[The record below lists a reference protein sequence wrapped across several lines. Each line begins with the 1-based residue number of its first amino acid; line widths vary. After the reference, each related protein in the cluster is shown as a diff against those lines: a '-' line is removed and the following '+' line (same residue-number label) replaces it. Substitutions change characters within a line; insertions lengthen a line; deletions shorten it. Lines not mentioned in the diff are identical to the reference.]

1 MQVLLCLVS
10 PESLPVGLTLLLF
23 PLIIHLLLNV
33 SKGWI
38 ILEIQKCTIYPNVR
52 ECCSGDITVP
62 LETWHCKT
70 VACIQ
75 VYIEGDGEKR
85 RQQTNSIFFY
95 LFFFIQQQP
104 RSPACHPSLILQSS
118 SIQAEPYKPIDLSL
132 PLIADLYYPPS
143 SRLRFE
149 GLNFSGEEAESSN
162 WRIGAMIDL
171 WAAWRTDHLLS
182 PTFIIPSD
190 LTW

>member
-1 MQVLLCLVS
+1 MQVLLRLVG
-10 PESLPVGLTLLLF
+10 PESLPVGLTFLLF
-23 PLIIHLLLNV
+23 PLIIHPLLNV

-38 ILEIQKCTIYPNVR
+38 ILEIQKRTIYPNVR

-75 VYIEGDGEKR
+75 VYIEGGEEKQQ
-85 RQQTNSIFFY
+85 QQTNSIFFY
-95 LFFFIQQQP
+95 IQHQP

-118 SIQAEPYKPIDLSL
+118 GIQAEPYKPIDLSL

-162 WRIGAMIDL
+162 WRIRATVNL